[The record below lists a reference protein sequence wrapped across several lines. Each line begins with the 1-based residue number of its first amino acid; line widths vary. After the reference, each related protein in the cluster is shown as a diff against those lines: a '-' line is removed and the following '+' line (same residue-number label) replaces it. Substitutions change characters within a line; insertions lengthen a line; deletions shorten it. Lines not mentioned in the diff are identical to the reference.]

1 VGCQVS
7 YAGAERPHGIRQ
19 DHVTPLCEKARVAFP
34 HIPANAHQKLDLLD
48 PVLRELELRLLG
60 HARRDRLIGECRRA
74 RFPSMTALR
83 FSSSATASLIPASG
97 SSCLW
102 RSLIFAFSA
111 STQRRL
117 RDAEASPRPVGR
129 PERRRRGVVQRDDR
143 WPVLVA
149 DPVSPV
155 GRLRM
160 FVEPLERELFALLVR
175 FAARELVL
183 QCGIVTRGG
192 SKVEQ
197 RSFYASE
204 KYFGDK
210 MDIKQ
215 SFPTD
220 LGNVGQQ
227 RAAWVDE
234 CCTA

>member
-1 VGCQVS
+1 
-7 YAGAERPHGIRQ
+7 
-19 DHVTPLCEKARVAFP
+19 
-34 HIPANAHQKLDLLD
+34 
-48 PVLRELELRLLG
+48 
-60 HARRDRLIGECRRA
+60 
-74 RFPSMTALR
+74 
-83 FSSSATASLIPASG
+83 
-97 SSCLW
+97 
-102 RSLIFAFSA
+102 
-111 STQRRL
+111 
-117 RDAEASPRPVGR
+117 
-129 PERRRRGVVQRDDR
+129 
-143 WPVLVA
+143 
-149 DPVSPV
+149 
-155 GRLRM
+155 M